1 MLSDFVAD
9 LRASTPTAAAE
20 LATADFEELKI
31 YLQES
36 YAKINRILSRRFED
50 ENQELEYY
58 GKQLEFLGPKNIIKE
73 HMDNLQQL
81 KDNLKKAYKKNLVDK
96 YNQELNIYHKL
107 NLLKPDKLLSLEI
120 DKLNKIRITMI
131 KNLISNISYKE
142 LILDSY
148 KNNLLHLNP
157 STILEKGYAKVLKD
171 DKNISSV
178 DDVKKN
184 DNIILIMKDGKLD
197 TFVQNK
203 EKFNE

>member
-1 MLSDFVAD
+1 MDEQNLDTMIVGRGGGSFEDLNSYNDENLLKAIYNAKTPIISAVGHENDFMLSDFVAD

-81 KDNLKKAYKKNLVDK
+81 KDNLKTV
-96 YNQELNIYHKL
+96 
-107 NLLKPDKLLSLEI
+107 
-120 DKLNKIRITMI
+120 
-131 KNLISNISYKE
+131 SYT
-142 LILDSY
+142 
-148 KNNLLHLNP
+148 HLRAHETN
-157 STILEKGYAKVLKD
+157 
-171 DKNISSV
+171 
-178 DDVKKN
+178 
-184 DNIILIMKDGKLD
+184 
-197 TFVQNK
+197 
-203 EKFNE
+203 